1 MDMCLS
7 AWLRVIKTTRAS
19 MDSVERLILSTPNL
33 KVIHLVRDPRAVLS
47 TLKTFKTG
55 QSLFAQND
63 AVKEAGWYCRRVVSD
78 ILIRRKLERKYP
90 GIFLEVKFDEFA
102 QNVALG
108 AKRVS
113 QFLNVSLPDQ
123 FQYPK
128 PTVLERPV
136 PAMNWQRTLTT
147 QDLPHLSHY
156 CQSQSVYDANEWK
169 W

>member
-1 MDMCLS
+1 
-7 AWLRVIKTTRAS
+7 

-108 AKRVS
+108 AKGFPS
-113 QFLNVSLPDQ
+113 S
-123 FQYPK
+123 
-128 PTVLERPV
+128 
-136 PAMNWQRTLTT
+136 
-147 QDLPHLSHY
+147 
-156 CQSQSVYDANEWK
+156 
-169 W
+169 